1 MKLPAHVLLAALLLA
16 GPAMAQSTPDA
27 GQPVAPGQPVLLG
40 PDKQEKIRDQVA
52 RSKLESAMLSE
63 PAEIGMTVPTSVALH
78 ALPEDS
84 VTELPTVTAY
94 HYFVAG
100 RRIAIVDPVSRRVV
114 QLIDR

>member
-1 MKLPAHVLLAALLLA
+1 MKLSVHVLLAAVLLA
-16 GPAMAQSTPDA
+16 GPVVAQSTPDA
-27 GQPVAPGQPVLLG
+27 GQPVAPGEPVLLA
-40 PDKQEKIRDQVA
+40 PDKQAKIRDQVA
-52 RSKLESAMLSE
+52 RSKLESAMLPG
-63 PAEIGMTVPTSVALH
+63 PASVGMAVPTSVALH

-100 RRIAIVDPVSRRVV
+100 GRIAIVDPVSRRVV

>member
-1 MKLPAHVLLAALLLA
+1 MKLPVHVLLATVLLA
-16 GPAMAQSTPDA
+16 GPVAAQSTPDA
-27 GQPVAPGQPVLLG
+27 GRPVAPDKPALLA
-40 PDKQEKIRDQVA
+40 PDKQAKIRDQAA
-52 RSKLESAMLSE
+52 RSKLQAAELPR
-63 PAEIGMTVPTSVALH
+63 PAEIGMTVPSSVALH

-100 RRIAIVDPVSRRVV
+100 ERIAIVDPVSRRIV